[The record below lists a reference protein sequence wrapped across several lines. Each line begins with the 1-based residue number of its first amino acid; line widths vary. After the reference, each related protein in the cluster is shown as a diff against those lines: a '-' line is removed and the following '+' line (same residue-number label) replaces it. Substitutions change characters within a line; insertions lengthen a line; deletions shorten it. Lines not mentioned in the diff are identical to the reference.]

1 MADTLTVP
9 HEAPDTQAEE
19 EHNQAM
25 LEKIGDIGPSE
36 VGEE

>member
-1 MADTLTVP
+1 MADTLIVP

-25 LEKIGDIGPSE
+25 LEKIGEGEPSE
-36 VGEE
+36 VD